1 MSKLSL
7 TMNII
12 ILWLMISNMSCNAK
26 IVNCLQIVKNVRR
39 QVPDWLFWNF
49 LYVVSCQ
56 KYFLSTTYHFFSIAR
71 MENLRKSVS
80 LISMGANLMKKLV
93 VLSKLEHQMVHHLLF
108 LGNVVPITLK
118 YYFLFIITN
127 FFFVYFLGS
136 PKEENGL
143 KMVGPGFGVKC
154 TIIVL
159 MVELVVEDGKGS

>member
-1 MSKLSL
+1 
-7 TMNII
+7 
-12 ILWLMISNMSCNAK
+12 
-26 IVNCLQIVKNVRR
+26 
-39 QVPDWLFWNF
+39 
-49 LYVVSCQ
+49 
-56 KYFLSTTYHFFSIAR
+56 

-80 LISMGANLMKKLV
+80 LISMGANLMKKLG

-127 FFFVYFLGS
+127 FYFVYFLGS